1 MKAERT
7 LKDMAT
13 LFLALGDGTR
23 LRVLNLMR
31 HGEICVSAFTDVL
44 SQSQPKVSRHLA
56 YLRNAGIVEA
66 RRDGKWMHYSLAAG
80 LDDKTRL
87 LLHELFKWMADQDAL
102 QRDTE
107 RYAETGHQT
116 HFQAFL
122 PLVPE
127 PALTAVHSPKP
138 RRQRTVA
145 RQLAVTQAAQLEDD
159 LYDESTGVEEDPF
172 VEELPVVDDS
182 YEDPMELEDDPYE
195 ELAEDQYSAPRHNEL
210 EDFLL

>member
-1 MKAERT
+1 MKTART
-7 LKDMAT
+7 LRDMAT

-44 SQSQPKVSRHLA
+44 GQSQPKVSRHLA
-56 YLRNAGIVEA
+56 YLRSAGIVEA

-87 LLHELFKWMADQDAL
+87 LLHELFKWMEDQDAL
-102 QRDTE
+102 QKDTD

-116 HFQAFL
+116 SFRAFL
-122 PLVPE
+122 PLVSEPVPAAAPSPE
-127 PALTAVHSPKP
+127 PRKRRAAV
-138 RRQRTVA
+138 Q
-145 RQLAVTQAAQLEDD
+145 
-159 LYDESTGVEEDPF
+159 
-172 VEELPVVDDS
+172 PVVRV
-182 YEDPMELEDDPYE
+182 LEPIEEEPYE
-195 ELAEDQYSAPRHNEL
+195 EHTADVLYYEPEPIAEEYSTPRHNEI

>member
-1 MKAERT
+1 
-7 LKDMAT
+7 MAT

-44 SQSQPKVSRHLA
+44 GQSQPKVSRHLA

-87 LLHELFKWMADQDAL
+87 LLHELFKWMEDQAAL
-102 QRDTE
+102 QRDTD

-122 PLVPE
+122 PLLPE
-127 PALTAVHSPKP
+127 PTPTAAPSPGDPASGEPSP
-138 RRQRTVA
+138 RRLQ
-145 RQLAVTQAAQLEDD
+145 
-159 LYDESTGVEEDPF
+159 
-172 VEELPVVDDS
+172 
-182 YEDPMELEDDPYE
+182 
-195 ELAEDQYSAPRHNEL
+195 
-210 EDFLL
+210 

>member
-1 MKAERT
+1 MNSART
-7 LKDMAT
+7 LRDMAT

-44 SQSQPKVSRHLA
+44 NQSQPKVSRHLA
-56 YLRNAGIVEA
+56 YLRNAGLVEA

-87 LLHELFKWMADQDAL
+87 LLHELFHWMEDQDAL
-102 QRDTE
+102 QKDTR
-107 RYAETGHQT
+107 RYEETGHQT

-122 PLVPE
+122 PLAVE
-127 PALTAVHSPKP
+127 PAEVQPLPAAPKP
-138 RRQRTVA
+138 RRR
-145 RQLAVTQAAQLEDD
+145 RAVTKPAAVEYMQPAIEV
-159 LYDESTGVEEDPF
+159 YDEPEPARNEYAS
-172 VEELPVVDDS
+172 
-182 YEDPMELEDDPYE
+182 
-195 ELAEDQYSAPRHNEL
+195 PRHNEL

>member
-1 MKAERT
+1 
-7 LKDMAT
+7 MAT

-56 YLRNAGIVEA
+56 YLRNAGLVEA
-66 RRDGKWMHYSLAAG
+66 RRDGKWMHYSLAAT

-87 LLHELFKWMADQDAL
+87 LLHELFNWMEDQSAL
-102 QRDTE
+102 QRDTQKYE
-107 RYAETGHQT
+107 ETGHQT

-122 PLVPE
+122 PPIPE
-127 PALTAVHSPKP
+127 PAAAATPEPRIPK
-138 RRQRTVA
+138 RRTSA
-145 RQLAVTQAAQLEDD
+145 RKPVRDPKRQPVD
-159 LYDESTGVEEDPF
+159 LYDEPID
-172 VEELPVVDDS
+172 
-182 YEDPMELEDDPYE
+182 
-195 ELAEDQYSAPRHNEL
+195 AEPDYAMPSHNEI

>member
-56 YLRNAGIVEA
+56 YLRNAGLVEA

-87 LLHELFKWMADQDAL
+87 LLHELFKWMEDQAAL

-107 RYAETGHQT
+107 RYAETGHRT
-116 HFQAFL
+116 HFKAFL
-122 PLVPE
+122 PLIAD
-127 PALTAVHSPKP
+127 PAPTTAVSPKP
-138 RRQRTVA
+138 KKRRAVV
-145 RQLAVTQAAQLEDD
+145 RQVGVNGPEPIDDD
-159 LYDESTGVEEDPF
+159 LYDDST
-172 VEELPVVDDS
+172 PVVDDRS
-182 YEDPMELEDDPYE
+182 DVPVEPEDDAYDEHGPD
-195 ELAEDQYSAPRHNEL
+195 ADQYSSPRHNEI

>member
-13 LFLALGDGTR
+13 LFLALATAPS
-23 LRVLNLMR
+23 RVLNLMR

-122 PLVPE
+122 RLSRAGPDC
-127 PALTAVHSPKP
+127 S
-138 RRQRTVA
+138 
-145 RQLAVTQAAQLEDD
+145 
-159 LYDESTGVEEDPF
+159 SF
-172 VEELPVVDDS
+172 S
-182 YEDPMELEDDPYE
+182 
-195 ELAEDQYSAPRHNEL
+195 
-210 EDFLL
+210 

>member
-31 HGEICVSAFTDVL
+31 HGDICVSAFTDVL
-44 SQSQPKVSRHLA
+44 GQSQPKVSRHLA
-56 YLRNAGIVEA
+56 YLRNAGLVEA

-87 LLHELFKWMADQDAL
+87 LLHELFKWMEDQAAL
-102 QRDTE
+102 QKDTD

-116 HFQAFL
+116 SFQAFL
-122 PLVPE
+122 PLLPE
-127 PALTAVHSPKP
+127 PAPTAVHSSKP
-138 RRQRTVA
+138 RKQR
-145 RQLAVTQAAQLEDD
+145 
-159 LYDESTGVEEDPF
+159 P
-172 VEELPVVDDS
+172 PPDS
-182 YEDPMELEDDPYE
+182 W
-195 ELAEDQYSAPRHNEL
+195 R
-210 EDFLL
+210 

>member
-1 MKAERT
+1 MNTART
-7 LKDMAT
+7 LRDMAT

-56 YLRNAGIVEA
+56 YLRNAGLVEA

-87 LLHELFKWMADQDAL
+87 LLHELFKWMEDQDAL
-102 QRDTE
+102 QKDTR
-107 RYAETGHQT
+107 RYEATGHET

-122 PLVPE
+122 PLSLEPVEPE
-127 PALTAVHSPKP
+127 PAVTAAKPRKRRSTPKP
-138 RRQRTVA
+138 VEIEYTRP
-145 RQLAVTQAAQLEDD
+145 AVEAYYEPEPTRDD
-159 LYDESTGVEEDPF
+159 YPS
-172 VEELPVVDDS
+172 
-182 YEDPMELEDDPYE
+182 
-195 ELAEDQYSAPRHNEL
+195 RHNEL

>member
-1 MKAERT
+1 MNTART
-7 LKDMAT
+7 LRDMAS

-80 LDDKTRL
+80 LDEKTRL
-87 LLHELFKWMADQDAL
+87 LLHELFKWMEDQDAL
-102 QRDTE
+102 QRDTK
-107 RYAETGHQT
+107 RYEETGHQT
-116 HFQAFL
+116 DFQAFL
-122 PLVPE
+122 PLNGESAEAETQPAKPKIQKRRAVAKRIDPE
-127 PALTAVHSPKP
+127 YAPAAI
-138 RRQRTVA
+138 
-145 RQLAVTQAAQLEDD
+145 D
-159 LYDESTGVEEDPF
+159 LYDEPEPARDEYLS
-172 VEELPVVDDS
+172 
-182 YEDPMELEDDPYE
+182 
-195 ELAEDQYSAPRHNEL
+195 PRHNEL